1 MYMRQFVAKLL
12 LSSHGMTNGE
22 LHWLWVLAHVE
33 LYSIG
38 WVLIGDYGW
47 VFYFLLVV
55 SLLLDFQ
62 VIYWVFTICRQF
74 VNIYFFFSFFFYLLN
89 FD

>member
-12 LSSHGMTNGE
+12 LSSHGLTNGE
-22 LHWLWVLAHVE
+22 LHWLWVLAHEE

-62 VIYWVFTICRQF
+62 VILG
-74 VNIYFFFSFFFYLLN
+74 FYNL
-89 FD
+89 